1 MTDSK
6 FKKQVKN
13 KTLNEF
19 TKEELMKACEFE
31 KYDSTIIISIAK
43 SKNWNDVVE
52 EALSYETTYDY
63 FGHKITA

>member
-1 MTDSK
+1 
-6 FKKQVKN
+6 
-13 KTLNEF
+13 
-19 TKEELMKACEFE
+19 MKACEFE